1 MKQLQRGNSKGVE
14 TETQKFDEINGNS
27 TNNPIVSQSDGDAKL
42 KGFQLFKS
50 RILGLLVKR
59 IICTWRRWILFLLI
73 VSIFNNK
80 TFL

>member
-27 TNNPIVSQSDGDAKL
+27 SQIASQSDGAAKL